1 MDNRELANSELSKL
15 LDSGFLSIRNNKSNS
30 ISELP
35 QSETPDEQTSYGNST
50 NNFNVVVNVS
60 GNSKTVQPA
69 MESKNIVNNILR
81 NDTNQSPSDIK
92 KNYNESLKEN
102 LNLIPDNFN
111 ITDTNLINKSYSDMN
126 LINNSYSD
134 SVGYNNILLEKNE
147 TFPSKNL
154 INNSYSDSV
163 GYNNILL
170 EKNETFPSKSFES
183 NLEILKTISNSTN
196 NVTRE
201 NLGVDVSDVNQNS
214 ITNYSFS
221 SAEVKNKNNT
231 LNIAFENINNSIKHS
246 LGVNGD
252 VSGTVLNNELLVD
265 RKTNQLNVYKS
276 TVEVNNQNITPLEE
290 MDNKI
295 RELDRNE
302 KIRTKLAERSTLQMM
317 DSKDRKESEDIDLS
331 DQMQD
336 TVAASKTDY
345 SDTPFKES
353 INRDISH
360 INSSDVSNE
369 YVTFINKMNNPPT
382 WRVVLG

>member
-1 MDNRELANSELSKL
+1 M
-15 LDSGFLSIRNNKSNS
+15 
-30 ISELP
+30 
-35 QSETPDEQTSYGNST
+35 
-50 NNFNVVVNVS
+50 
-60 GNSKTVQPA
+60 
-69 MESKNIVNNILR
+69 
-81 NDTNQSPSDIK
+81 
-92 KNYNESLKEN
+92 
-102 LNLIPDNFN
+102 
-111 ITDTNLINKSYSDMN
+111 
-126 LINNSYSD
+126 
-134 SVGYNNILLEKNE
+134 
-147 TFPSKNL
+147 
-154 INNSYSDSV
+154 
-163 GYNNILL
+163 
-170 EKNETFPSKSFES
+170 
-183 NLEILKTISNSTN
+183 
-196 NVTRE
+196 
-201 NLGVDVSDVNQNS
+201 
-214 ITNYSFS
+214 
-221 SAEVKNKNNT
+221 
-231 LNIAFENINNSIKHS
+231 
-246 LGVNGD
+246 
-252 VSGTVLNNELLVD
+252 NNELLVD

-317 DSKDRKESEDIDLS
+317 DSKDRNESEDIDLS